1 VNHIRTYLE
10 QLQQTLDDLPHE
22 PIEQVISL
30 LERSRVERRQV
41 IIMGNGGSASTATH
55 FVCDLAKNTRRADC
69 PRFCA
74 IGLSD
79 NMAIFSAYANDEG
92 YENVFAQQLANIV
105 RPDDVV
111 IGISASGNS
120 PNVVRAIELANELGA
135 TTVGF
140 TGFDGGR
147 VGKIVNIHVH
157 VASNVIEHVEDVH
170 LSLEHMICKAL
181 REQPLSESDQ
191 GLVAKQLEGI
201 DRQTALTT
209 RSEARELVELKARLP
224 KAGTAL
230 ELLAQLSRELEGQP
244 DLGALL
250 QKVLRLAL
258 YAVAGT
264 SGSLVLLAQD
274 GNVIESALANGDKV
288 LVAEG
293 LEETV
298 RRGLAGWVV
307 ENRVPTLVGSTM
319 DDPRWLR
326 RDWEEVEREPRSAAS
341 VPLIAGERV
350 AGVMTVVRRAT
361 TPFNQDDLALLT
373 TIASCVFLAG
383 VQFLT
388 LPSGLRS
395 ERSELARQ
403 DLHLTP

>member
-1 VNHIRTYLE
+1 MNHIRTYLE
-10 QLQQTLDDLPHE
+10 QLHNTLDDLPHE
-22 PIEQVISL
+22 PIEQVIKL
-30 LERSRVERRQV
+30 LERSRAERRQV

-55 FVCDLAKNTRRADC
+55 FVCDLAKNTRRPDC

-79 NMAIFSAYANDEG
+79 NMATFSAYANDEG

-105 RPDDVV
+105 RPGDVV

-120 PNVVRAIELANELGA
+120 TNVIRALELANEVGA

-147 VGKIVNIHVH
+147 VGRIVNVHVH

-181 REQPLSESDQ
+181 REQEIPGSDRDL
-191 GLVAKQLEGI
+191 GATKRERGDGKPAVTI
-201 DRQTALTT
+201 P
-209 RSEARELVELKARLP
+209 SEAIEIVELGAP
-224 KAGTAL
+224 SPMAGSAL
-230 ELLAQLSRELEGQP
+230 ELLSQLSRELEGQP
-244 DLGALL
+244 DLGTLL

-258 YAVAGT
+258 HAVAGT

-274 GNVIESALANGDKV
+274 GNVIESALAYGEAI

-293 LEETV
+293 LGETI

-307 ENRVPTLVGSTM
+307 ENRVPTLVGSTL
-319 DDPRWLR
+319 DDPRWLQK
-326 RDWEEVEREPRSAAS
+326 DWELAERAPRSAAC

-350 AGVMTVVRRAT
+350 AGVMTVMRRAT
-361 TPFNQDDLALLT
+361 SPFTQDDLALLT

-403 DLHLTP
+403 DLHFTP